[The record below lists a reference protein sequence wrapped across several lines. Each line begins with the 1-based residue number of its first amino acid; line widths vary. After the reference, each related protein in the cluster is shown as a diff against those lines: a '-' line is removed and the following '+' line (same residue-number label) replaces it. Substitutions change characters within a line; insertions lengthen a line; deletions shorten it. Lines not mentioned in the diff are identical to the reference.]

1 VQGQGYEPLGSRR
14 RAVYVVFGALIVL
27 DLLAVGSS
35 VLELDLLDR
44 VEAGEAVADAELENN
59 DNRQAAV
66 GMLQFALLVA
76 CAVVFIRWLRAA
88 YRNVDVVIPGLRRY
102 GHGWAIGAWFVP
114 FLNLWRPKQIVND
127 TWRAGGNHDLSPL
140 LTIWWAGWLIDNFLG
155 QIAGRRGIDED
166 VTIEELRTTDVLYI
180 VSDALDAVVAVIALV
195 VVKRI
200 SERLDTR
207 AADLPPPGQPPLPA
221 WSDDPNAATSTPQ
234 PATVGGWSTS
244 APERPSSTE

>member
-1 VQGQGYEPLGSRR
+1 
-14 RAVYVVFGALIVL
+14 VYVVFGVLIVV

-35 VLELDLLDR
+35 ALELNLLDR
-44 VEAGEAVADAELENN
+44 VEAGEALTDAELENN

-66 GMLQFALLVA
+66 GVLQFALLVA

-88 YRNVDVVIPGLRRY
+88 YRNTDVIVPGLRRY

-140 LTIWWAGWLIDNFLG
+140 LTIWWAGWLIDNALG
-155 QIAGRRGIDED
+155 QIAGRRGLEDE
-166 VTIEELRTTDVLYI
+166 TIEELRTTDALYI

-200 SERLDTR
+200 SARLDGK
-207 AADLPPPGQPPLPA
+207 AAELPPAGHPPLPA
-221 WSDDPNAATSTPQ
+221 WSDDPNAATSTPP
-234 PATVGGWSTS
+234 PAPAGGGWSAA
-244 APERPSSTE
+244 APERPPSTG